1 MTLLLATLAY
11 LLAVAM
17 IARIESIHDAR
28 TDLTPVQHWLHE
40 ELFHPLLRAAALLL
54 FMVIAWR
61 GIFGL
66 GHAAPGMLAMLNF
79 ELISQG
85 INLLFI
91 LPFLL
96 ALLPNSAILTPL
108 LLPLQAVALT
118 AIVFLHIARHMEVS
132 VTLLPGMNTLPTLF
146 LLAVAAHLLARHLG
160 RWLPAAWNSRLQ
172 AYDLGLLLFQ
182 LPLMV
187 VYGRMLG
194 SQLAG

>member
-1 MTLLLATLAY
+1 MDLAIASFLHIAAATF
-11 LLAVAM
+11 
-17 IARIESIHDAR
+17 IARLEIAHMSR

-66 GHAAPGMLAMLNF
+66 AAAAPGMLAILDF
-79 ELISQG
+79 ELVSRG

-96 ALLPNSAILTPL
+96 ALLPNSAIFTPL
-108 LLPLQAVALT
+108 LLPLQTVALT
-118 AIVFLHIARHMEVS
+118 GVVFLHIARRMEAS
-132 VTLLPGMNTLPTLF
+132 VTLLPGMSTLPALI
-146 LLAVAAHLLARHLG
+146 LLAVAGHLLARHLG

-172 AYDLGLLLFQ
+172 AYDLGLLVFQ
-182 LPLMV
+182 LPLMI

-194 SQLAG
+194 SQLAA